1 MLLAITEIDPSDISH
16 LYSSD
21 LDEIAAINR
30 SLARLDEEIT
40 AWDLYEAG
48 MSLV

>member
-1 MLLAITEIDPSDISH
+1 MLLAITEIDPSDILH
-16 LYSSD
+16 LYCSD

-40 AWDLYEAG
+40 TWELYETG
-48 MSLV
+48 LSLV